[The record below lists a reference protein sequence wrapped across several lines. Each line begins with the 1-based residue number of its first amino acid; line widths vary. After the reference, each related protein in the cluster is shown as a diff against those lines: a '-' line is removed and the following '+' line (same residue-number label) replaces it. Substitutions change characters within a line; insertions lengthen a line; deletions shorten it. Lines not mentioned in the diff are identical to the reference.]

1 MSESPNKPIHRL
13 TVDRARVSP
22 AQIPL
27 SDPVEGSPV
36 SDPPSSETE
45 IDLLVLATDL
55 QPFGTAQAFVDQ
67 SLWDGEQEVDAFLE
81 WVSQQRDQATL

>member
-1 MSESPNKPIHRL
+1 MSESPSKPILRL
-13 TVDRARVSP
+13 IVDGPQVGPAR
-22 AQIPL
+22 IPL

-45 IDLLVLATDL
+45 IDLLALATDL
-55 QPFGTAQAFVDQ
+55 QPFGTTQAFVDQ